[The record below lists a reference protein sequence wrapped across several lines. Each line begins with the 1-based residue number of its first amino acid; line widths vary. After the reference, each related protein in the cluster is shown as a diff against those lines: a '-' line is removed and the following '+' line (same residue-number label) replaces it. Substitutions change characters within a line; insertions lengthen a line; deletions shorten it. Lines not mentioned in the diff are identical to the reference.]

1 MNTQL
6 LSKLGELVEHSG
18 EASKLIIASEAALND
33 GELAQSQQNTK
44 KAVDMLKTMCGDVFV
59 EVLEEMEIEDDG
71 QTSDLDPN
79 ALNLAYALSNV
90 CYNAGVLFNMILQN
104 EEQRVVDISKTKLM
118 HAIADAK
125 SLFETLYM

>member
-18 EASKLIIASEAALND
+18 EASKLIITSEVALND
-33 GELAQSQQNTK
+33 GELVQSQQNTK
-44 KAVDMLKTMCGDVFV
+44 KAIDLLKTMCGDVFV

-71 QTSDLDPN
+71 QASDLDPN

-104 EEQRVVDISKTKLM
+104 EEERVVAISKTKLL
-118 HAIADAK
+118 HAITDAK
-125 SLFETLYM
+125 SLFETLYL